1 VKTIL
6 LDDHV
11 EEVNVDQ
18 HPNTEEEQQEIMDIT
33 IKVNEMFEMQTQGW
47 REFNERPLK
56 DYEDDNQR
64 RINNYIEPRGE
75 DLDDW
80 QTRGFEGITREK
92 MFAFVAKVAM
102 NRPKYAF
109 KATKQDGFIDRIVS
123 EVVEDTHKF
132 TWNYE
137 DPTSV
142 EFFFDS
148 WSAAGSGTCIVWEG
162 VEQTEE
168 EIEEFD
174 SYDISTGELFGLKST
189 TVKSDINC
197 KRRRLPLTNFLI
209 SDWHEPDIQRQPYV
223 AETQVLS
230 LTEFRRLYGKYK
242 YADHVYG
249 TTESKEMY
257 GEAFF
262 MQPWNDM
269 KEDKVHVTHFYSQE
283 TGKKRYRIIANGV
296 LILATPIPRKDGKF
310 PYARFIF
317 KPMADPSFFYGK
329 ALPDE
334 IAGDQDLYNAFKNM
348 MLDRALL
355 YIQRPMVGNGQSE
368 VDDLVL
374 RPHGIVNYKGDLKPL
389 DLAPPTGNDIQILEY
404 LRAAANRQT
413 SDVQQSG
420 STGPGVTAREIVIA
434 DEAARKLAG
443 VGRLFLE
450 AGDLQATK
458 LRIGNIFQF
467 YFEPSRIE
475 EIITDGKQKRLKTVY
490 RSITLDQV
498 PLTNK
503 KQGTKVID
511 LVGSRGEVPD
521 RREMDIQEMMAKQ
534 QGMEMEKLVINSEYI
549 KKFEVDV
556 TVIPESSFEQS
567 RSLELAMQNEY
578 MMLVAKLFPQQFQ
591 QFSQVFFRELNMI
604 YDKDMSE
611 FEGQQQSQPQ
621 QGQPQPQTRG
631 GGAGEITN
639 QLAQP
644 ELNSLGKLTGVQI

>member
-1 VKTIL
+1 M
-6 LDDHV
+6 
-11 EEVNVDQ
+11 N
-18 HPNTEEEQQEIMDIT
+18 IT
-33 IKVNEMFEMQTQGW
+33 RKVNEMFELQKNGW

-102 NRPKYAF
+102 TRPEYAF
-109 KATKQDGFIDRIVS
+109 KATKQDGFIDRVVS

-142 EFFFDS
+142 EFFFDA

-162 VEQTEE
+162 VEQIEE

-174 SYDISTGELFGLKST
+174 SYDVTTGELKGLKSKI
-189 TVKSDINC
+189 VKSDINC
-197 KRRRLPLTNFLI
+197 KRRRIPLTQFLI
-209 SDWHEPDIQRQPYV
+209 SDWHETDIQRQPYV
-223 AETQVLS
+223 AEVQVLS
-230 LTEFRRLYGKYK
+230 LTEFQRLYGHYK
-242 YADHVYG
+242 HADKVVG
-249 TTESKEMY
+249 VDQTLEMY
-257 GEAFF
+257 GETFY
-262 MQPWNDM
+262 MQSWRDQQ
-269 KEDKVHVTHFYSQE
+269 EDKVHVTHFYTQE
-283 TGKKRYRIIANGV
+283 HGKKRYKIIANGI

-310 PYARFIF
+310 PFARFIF

-420 STGPGVTAREIVIA
+420 STGSGVTAREIVIA

-475 EIITDGKQKRLKTVY
+475 DLISDGKQEKLRTVF

-498 PLTNK
+498 PLSDK
-503 KQGTKVID
+503 KQGTKVIE
-511 LVGSRGEVPD
+511 LVGSQDEVPD
-521 RREMDIQEMMAKQ
+521 RREIDIQEEMARKQ
-534 QGMEMEKLVINSEYI
+534 GFEMEKLVINSEYI
-549 KKFEVDV
+549 KNFEVDV

-591 QFSQVFFRELNMI
+591 QFQDVFFRELNQI
-604 YDKDMSE
+604 YDKDISE
-611 FEGQQQSQPQ
+611 FEGQEKPQPQLQPGQQPQ
-621 QGQPQPQTRG
+621 QLQPQL
-631 GGAGEITN
+631 GGAGEITG